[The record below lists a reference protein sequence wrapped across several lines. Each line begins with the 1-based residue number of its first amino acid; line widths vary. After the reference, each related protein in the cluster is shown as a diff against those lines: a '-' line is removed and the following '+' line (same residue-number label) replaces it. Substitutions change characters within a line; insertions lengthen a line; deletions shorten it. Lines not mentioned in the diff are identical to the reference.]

1 MIFVVCSYRIEYRD
15 IELGSAKL
23 YFREKN
29 QFYANYVRKQR
40 ASRQATVNLDV
51 PAEVSRSRSKMD
63 ERTMADPHKVYA
75 MLLKYCP
82 RG

>member
-1 MIFVVCSYRIEYRD
+1 MIFFVCSNRIEYRD
-15 IELGSAKL
+15 IGLGSAKL
-23 YFREKN
+23 CFGEKN

-40 ASRQATVNLDV
+40 ASRQATVNLDF
-51 PAEVSRSRSKMD
+51 PAEVNRSKMD
-63 ERTMADPHKVYA
+63 GRTMADPHKVYA